1 MEELWIEDV
10 QYEVYLLNKHAT
22 EGRKK
27 YLEAK
32 KWANK
37 PRELPAE
44 VFLSNPDLTFIKK
57 TIKLLNCLKLKIVF
71 EKYQGRNNFGVFWD
85 K

>member
-1 MEELWIEDV
+1 MGILFGGESIWTELEELWIEDV

-22 EGRKK
+22 EGKKK

-44 VFLSNPDLTFIKK
+44 VFYPIQ
-57 TIKLLNCLKLKIVF
+57 I
-71 EKYQGRNNFGVFWD
+71 
-85 K
+85 

>member
-22 EGRKK
+22 EGREK

-32 KWANK
+32 KCANK
-37 PRELPAE
+37 PRELSAE
-44 VFLSNPDLTFIKK
+44 VFFIKHIPDF
-57 TIKLLNCLKLKIVF
+57 T
-71 EKYQGRNNFGVFWD
+71 
-85 K
+85 

>member
-1 MEELWIEDV
+1 V

-32 KWANK
+32 KWRYH
-37 PRELPAE
+37 PRELTAE
-44 VFLSNPDLTFIKK
+44 VCLSNPDL
-57 TIKLLNCLKLKIVF
+57 N
-71 EKYQGRNNFGVFWD
+71 
-85 K
+85 